1 MCSERELGRVVGPA
15 GGLRLSA
22 GSFISKHTAQE
33 QLKAI
38 SRGAKVKA
46 R

>member
-15 GGLRLSA
+15 GGLSAA
-22 GSFISKHTAQE
+22 GSFITKHTAQE

-46 R
+46 G

>member
-15 GGLRLSA
+15 GGLSA
-22 GSFISKHTAQE
+22 GSFITKHTAQE